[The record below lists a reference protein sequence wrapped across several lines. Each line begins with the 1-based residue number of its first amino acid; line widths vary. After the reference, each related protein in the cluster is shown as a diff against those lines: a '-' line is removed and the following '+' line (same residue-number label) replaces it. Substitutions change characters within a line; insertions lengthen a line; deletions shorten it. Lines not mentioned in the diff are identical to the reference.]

1 MSNKKPIIYFRDF
14 PENNSEE
21 AIKEMLH
28 QWSTASFIFDR
39 HNYNQLPFEEKL
51 EHIAAL
57 NELAVELN
65 NNLKNILP
73 KA

>member
-1 MSNKKPIIYFRDF
+1 MNDKKPIYFRDF

-39 HNYNQLPFEEKL
+39 HNYNNLSFEDKL

-57 NELAVELN
+57 QELAVELN
-65 NNLKNILP
+65 NDLKKVLP